1 MRSVAGWCAAMIVAG
16 AVLATAGAL
25 TVSEPQP
32 LTDVDMGKLKGTPAM
47 LTWSPIEGE
56 YYLQTVDDG
65 AIRHYTFRAGAEP
78 QQVPA
83 EPDWAVSY
91 WTWKSSRSVP
101 GHLDMLINVSTKSE
115 RASVPNQSLATK
127 AAGMSN
133 GSVAME
139 GSANEAIASENG
151 TQTRTLVLNGEAIG
165 EFKNQPLVPGQ
176 TFGWSPE
183 PLHAVAYV
191 THNKQLALMDVL
203 SKDKQLIAGSKDV
216 SLPAWSLDGRAILY
230 LEKSG
235 RKKYTVMRIEVH
247 E

>member
-1 MRSVAGWCAAMIVAG
+1 
-16 AVLATAGAL
+16 
-25 TVSEPQP
+25 
-32 LTDVDMGKLKGTPAM
+32 
-47 LTWSPIEGE
+47 
-56 YYLQTVDDG
+56 
-65 AIRHYTFRAGAEP
+65 
-78 QQVPA
+78 
-83 EPDWAVSY
+83 
-91 WTWKSSRSVP
+91 
-101 GHLDMLINVSTKSE
+101 
-115 RASVPNQSLATK
+115 
-127 AAGMSN
+127 
-133 GSVAME
+133 ME